1 LINKKGEELSLS
13 TAPKLNTKVMAI
25 YAKANQEFERDLIPA
40 GNYVARCYKMIEI
53 GTVPNE
59 FQGVEKMTHKV
70 RIGWELPTELKVF
83 KEENGEQPLV
93 IDKEYT
99 LSLSE
104 KGNLRKDL
112 KSWRGKDFTPQEAD
126 NFDITKLLGV
136 PCMLNII
143 HVQGKKDSSKLYQ
156 AIGSIS
162 PLPKGF
168 SCTEQ
173 INPNYVFDFDNYDA
187 EKFKALPKFIREMI
201 ETSNEYKALH
211 GLETKPELESAV
223 DKYEQEKEELEF

>member
-1 LINKKGEELSLS
+1 
-13 TAPKLNTKVMAI
+13 MAI
-25 YAKANQEFERDLIPA
+25 YAKAKQEFEKELIPA

-53 GTVPNE
+53 GTVPND

-70 RIGWELPTELKVF
+70 RIGWELPTELKIF
-83 KEENGEQPLV
+83 NPEKGEQPQS

-104 KGNLRKDL
+104 KGNLRRDL

-143 HVQGKKDSSKLYQ
+143 HVQGKKDNTKTYQ
-156 AIGSIS
+156 SIGSIS

-168 SCTEQ
+168 VCQEQ
-173 INPNYVFDFDNYDA
+173 INQNYVFDFENYTE
-187 EKFKALPKFIREMI
+187 EKFNALPEWLREQI
-201 ETSNEYKALH
+201 ATSNEYKALH